1 MKKMA
6 VAVLIIT
13 LFLVGCHKQDWEVSI
28 KTKPFYKEGVP
39 APFAVEVKANG
50 KPVSGLTV
58 HATFEMV
65 NMDHGTITTT
75 LREKSE
81 GVYEGKVQLPMEG
94 DWEALL
100 RIKNGKQTMEKLVKM
115 KVKKEDAVAMING
128 LAITMKD
135 VHFYQTLSQI
145 GIAIGKETDQ
155 AKYKGEELKERLN
168 YWERQNQHLQQI
180 HPSVTHLIELHSM
193 ALLAKEKGYSVT
205 KSEVAKELTERKRQ
219 YDRYKTAKEII
230 RQYGEKKFWKQQQ
243 QYAELVLLAKK
254 VWNDMV
260 KQTEKENPNVAKTE
274 IYFLAQKKY
283 DELLISQVN
292 SLQIKLYLPSE
303 S

>member
-1 MKKMA
+1 MKKIA
-6 VAVLIIT
+6 ATIFVCI
-13 LFLVGCHKQDWEVSI
+13 LFLVGCNKGDWEVSV
-28 KTKPFYKEGVP
+28 KTKPFYKEGVS
-39 APFAVEVKANG
+39 APFVVEIKENG
-50 KPVSGLTV
+50 KPASGLTV
-58 HATFEMV
+58 HATFEMA

-75 LREKSE
+75 LKEKS
-81 GVYEGKVQLPMEG
+81 GGIYEGKVQLPMEG
-94 DWEALL
+94 EWEMLL
-100 RIKNGKQTMEKLVKM
+100 RIKNGKQTVEKLMKM
-115 KVKKEDAVAMING
+115 QVKKEDAVAKING
-128 LAITMKD
+128 LAITMED
-135 VHFYQTLSQI
+135 VRFHQTLSQI

-230 RQYGEKKFWKQQQ
+230 HQYGEKKFWKQQQ
-243 QYAELVLLAKK
+243 QYAKLALLAKK

>member
-1 MKKMA
+1 MKKIA
-6 VAVLIIT
+6 ATIFVCI
-13 LFLVGCHKQDWEVSI
+13 LFLVGCNKGDWEVSV
-28 KTKPFYKEGVP
+28 KTKPFYKEGVS
-39 APFAVEVKANG
+39 APFVVEIKENG
-50 KPVSGLTV
+50 KPASGLTV
-58 HATFEMV
+58 HATFEMA

-75 LREKSE
+75 LKEKS
-81 GVYEGKVQLPMEG
+81 GGIYEGKVQLPMEG
-94 DWEALL
+94 EWEMLL
-100 RIKNGKQTMEKLVKM
+100 RIKNGKQTVEKLMKM
-115 KVKKEDAVAMING
+115 QVKKEDAVAKING
-128 LAITMKD
+128 LAITMED
-135 VHFYQTLSQI
+135 VRFYQTLSQI

-230 RQYGEKKFWKQQQ
+230 HQYGEKKFWKQQQ
-243 QYAELVLLAKK
+243 QYAKLALLAKK